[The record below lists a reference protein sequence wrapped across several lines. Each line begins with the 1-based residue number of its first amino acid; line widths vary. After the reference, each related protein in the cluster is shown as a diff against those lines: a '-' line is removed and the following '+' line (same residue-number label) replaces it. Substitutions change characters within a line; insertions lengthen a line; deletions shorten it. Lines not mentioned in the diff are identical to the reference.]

1 MLSYVLSMLVS
12 LGWLTMPQPGLA
24 WAFGLV
30 GQYWSRP
37 RAQCFFVR
45 NDGRSGS
52 VGGGVGSV
60 GGGVGGYVKEMIEA
74 GVEEII
80 TESGFGLYF
89 GDLNGKE
96 MIFEAW
102 LNRKQYIKVLKML
115 SGDKPFVVFEKKG
128 YKFVMHHGNPSGALP
143 EGVDK
148 YVNENGEVYILSCF
162 GASHPYKGRHV
173 CPVNAPLWV
182 SVPIEANV
190 MGTLCPVAARKGGY
204 KLSISVESKLIQH

>member
-1 MLSYVLSMLVS
+1 MLNYVLIMLVS
-12 LGWLTMPQPGLA
+12 LGWLTTPQPGLA
-24 WAFGLV
+24 WAFGLI

-37 RAQCFFVR
+37 RALVFEHKKVR
-45 NDGRSGS
+45 YEKKNNV
-52 VGGGVGSV
+52 VGEAVEEVSK
-60 GGGVGGYVKEMIEA
+60 YVKKMIEA

-80 TESGFGLYF
+80 TESGFGIYF
-89 GDLNGKE
+89 GDLKDKE
-96 MIFEAW
+96 VIYEAL
-102 LNRKQYIKVLKML
+102 LNRKQYEKVLKML

-148 YVNENGEVYILSCF
+148 YCEKNEVYILSCF

-182 SVPIEANV
+182 SVPIEANF
-190 MGTLCPVAARKGGY
+190 MGTLCPVEPRKGGY
-204 KLSISVESKLIQH
+204 KLSISVDSKLIQH